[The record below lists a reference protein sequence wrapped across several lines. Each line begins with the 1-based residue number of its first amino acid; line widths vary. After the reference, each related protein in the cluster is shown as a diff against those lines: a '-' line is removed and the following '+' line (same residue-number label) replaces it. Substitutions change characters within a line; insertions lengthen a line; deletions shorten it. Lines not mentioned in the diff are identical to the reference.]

1 MESEKWRWGSQQPQ
15 GWWWWWS
22 CLLSSFSCCCSC
34 SSCFRRFVV
43 AHAPSLVAFRYLV
56 FFPVVFSFFPSDCC
70 FSGVLFYQSSVQAAE
85 SGLGRLPFGER
96 VSWTPFFVPT
106 VSFWSEIWRDS
117 TYGKSSLFSYFPD
130 FCFFFCRLWIMNLE
144 LCLRWKFLVLGNP
157 FHTIQCVWR
166 LFWHQDVTMNN
177 HSPLIL
183 ITISQWVITCSFI
196 SLR

>member
-1 MESEKWRWGSQQPQ
+1 
-15 GWWWWWS
+15 
-22 CLLSSFSCCCSC
+22 
-34 SSCFRRFVV
+34 
-43 AHAPSLVAFRYLV
+43 
-56 FFPVVFSFFPSDCC
+56 
-70 FSGVLFYQSSVQAAE
+70 LFYQSSVQAAG

-96 VSWTPFFVPT
+96 VSWTPFLFRQFRFDQKSEEIVRTARALFFLISRIFV
-106 VSFWSEIWRDS
+106 
-117 TYGKSSLFSYFPD
+117 
-130 FCFFFCRLWIMNLE
+130 FFFCRLWIMNLE